1 MKPGRWSGR
10 LSGHVLL
17 LGLIYLAFVSLGL
30 PDSVLGVAWPA
41 MRSEFGQSLEDAGW
55 LTMILTTCSALS
67 GFASGFVLSRLGTGK
82 VVVISGFMTSLALL
96 GFALAPGFHW
106 IVLLVIPLGLGAG
119 SVDAGLNHFV
129 ARHYSARHMNWLHGC
144 WGIGATIGPVV
155 MGAALAGRFGWQGG
169 YAVIAALQ
177 LLLALLFLR
186 SLRLWQA
193 EPEAVAPGQASADEG
208 HKARHARVP
217 AWASW
222 LAPAMYLAYTT
233 IELGT
238 GLWAASILIEGRGTD
253 PARAGLWVAGFFGAI
268 MVGRF
273 AIGLFA
279 NRLGNRLL
287 VRLGILTAL
296 AGAVLFAIPILP
308 NMVNLS
314 GLVMLGLG
322 CAPIYPSLMHEATN
336 RFDAGTARAVI
347 GRQVAFAYLGCAL
360 GPAALGLLGAHL
372 GLWAITPAVCLVLL
386 LLLYMNWK
394 LDQVT

>member
-1 MKPGRWSGR
+1 MKTGLWSGR
-10 LSGHVLL
+10 VLL
-17 LGLIYLAFVSLGL
+17 LGLIYLAFISLGL

-41 MRSEFGQSLEDAGW
+41 MRGEFGRSLEDAGL

-67 GFASGFVLSRLGTGK
+67 GFASGLVLSRLGTGK
-82 VVVISGFMTSLALL
+82 VVVISGFMTGLALL
-96 GFALAPGFHW
+96 GFALAPSFHW

-119 SVDAGLNHFV
+119 SVDAGMNHFV

-169 YAVIAALQ
+169 YAVIAVIQ
-177 LLLALLFLR
+177 LLLAMLFFR
-186 SLRLWQA
+186 SLGLWQA
-193 EPEAVAPGQASADEG
+193 EPETAEAGEASADG
-208 HKARHARVP
+208 GRIAKPARVP
-217 AWASW
+217 TWASW
-222 LAPAMYLAYTT
+222 LAPALFLTYTT

-268 MVGRF
+268 MAGRF
-273 AIGLFA
+273 AIGLIA
-279 NRLGNRLL
+279 NRLGSRLL
-287 VRLGILTAL
+287 VRLGIMGAL
-296 AGAVLFAIPILP
+296 AGAVLFSIPTLP
-308 NMVNLS
+308 NLVNLC
-314 GLVMLGLG
+314 GLMLLGLG

-336 RFDAGTARAVI
+336 RFDPDTARTVI
-347 GRQVAFAYLGCAL
+347 GRQVAFAYVGCAL
-360 GPAALGLLGAHL
+360 GPAALGLLGAFV
-372 GLWAITPAVCLVLL
+372 GLWAIIPAICLVLL

>member
-1 MKPGRWSGR
+1 MKTGLWSGR
-10 LSGHVLL
+10 VLL
-17 LGLIYLAFVSLGL
+17 LGLIYLAFISLGL

-41 MRSEFGQSLEDAGW
+41 MRGEFGRSLEDAGL

-67 GFASGFVLSRLGTGK
+67 GFASGLVLSRLGTGK
-82 VVVISGFMTSLALL
+82 VVAISGFMTGLALL
-96 GFALAPGFHW
+96 GFALAPSFHW

-119 SVDAGLNHFV
+119 SVDAGMNHFV

-169 YAVIAALQ
+169 YAVIAVIQ
-177 LLLALLFLR
+177 LLLAMLFFR
-186 SLRLWQA
+186 SLGLWQA
-193 EPEAVAPGQASADEG
+193 EPETAEAGEASADG
-208 HKARHARVP
+208 GRIAKPARVP
-217 AWASW
+217 TWASW
-222 LAPAMYLAYTT
+222 LAPALFLTYTT

-268 MVGRF
+268 MAGRF
-273 AIGLFA
+273 AIGLIA
-279 NRLGNRLL
+279 NRLGSRLL
-287 VRLGILTAL
+287 VRLGIMGAL
-296 AGAVLFAIPILP
+296 AGAVLFSIPTLP
-308 NMVNLS
+308 NLVNLC
-314 GLVMLGLG
+314 GLMLLGLG

-336 RFDAGTARAVI
+336 RFDPDTARTVI
-347 GRQVAFAYLGCAL
+347 GRQVAFAYVGCAL
-360 GPAALGLLGAHL
+360 GPAALGLLGAFV
-372 GLWAITPAVCLVLL
+372 GLWAIIPAICLVLL

>member
-1 MKPGRWSGR
+1 MKPGL
-10 LSGHVLL
+10 LSAHVLL
-17 LGLIYLAFVSLGL
+17 LGLIYLAFISLGL

-41 MRSEFGQSLEDAGW
+41 MRAEFGRSLEDAGL
-55 LTMILTTCSALS
+55 LTMILTSCSALS
-67 GFASGFVLSRLGTGK
+67 GFASGFVLARLGTGK
-82 VVVISGFMTSLALL
+82 VVAISGFMTGLALL
-96 GFALAPGFHW
+96 GFALAPSFHW

-119 SVDAGLNHFV
+119 SVDAGMNHFV

-155 MGAALAGRFGWQGG
+155 MGAALAGRFGWHGG
-169 YAVIAALQ
+169 YAMIAAMQ
-177 LLLALLFLR
+177 LVLALLFLR

-193 EPEAVAPGQASADEG
+193 EPEQAACARRPADAG
-208 HKARHARVP
+208 RSARHARVP

-222 LAPAMYLAYTT
+222 LAPALYLAYTT

-238 GLWAASILIEGRGTD
+238 GLWAASILVDSRGMD

-273 AIGLFA
+273 AVGLFA

-287 VRLGILTAL
+287 VRLGILTAS
-296 AGAVLFAIPILP
+296 AGAVLFAMPMLP

-314 GLVMLGLG
+314 GLMLLGLG

-336 RFDAGTARAVI
+336 RFDADTARSVI
-347 GRQVAFAYLGCAL
+347 GRQVAFAYVGCAL

-372 GLWAITPAVCLVLL
+372 GLWTITPAICLVLL

>member
-1 MKPGRWSGR
+1 MKSGL

-17 LGLIYLAFVSLGL
+17 LGLIYLAFISLGL

-41 MRSEFGQSLEDAGW
+41 MRAEFGRSLEDAGL
-55 LTMILTTCSALS
+55 LTMILTTCSAVS
-67 GFASGFVLSRLGTGK
+67 GFASGVVLSRMGTGK
-82 VVVISGFMTSLALL
+82 VVAISGFMTGLALL
-96 GFALAPGFHW
+96 GFALAPGFQW

-119 SVDAGLNHFV
+119 SVDAGMNHFV

-169 YAVIAALQ
+169 YAVIAATQ

-193 EPEAVAPGQASADEG
+193 EPEMAGAGKVSADES
-208 HKARHARVP
+208 RMVRQTRVP
-217 AWASW
+217 VWASW
-222 LAPAMYLAYTT
+222 LAPALFLAYTT

-253 PARAGLWVAGFFGAI
+253 PVRAGLWVAGFFGAI
-268 MVGRF
+268 MAGRF
-273 AIGLFA
+273 AIGLIA
-279 NRLGNRLL
+279 NRLGSRLL
-287 VRLGILTAL
+287 VRLGIMGAM
-296 AGAVLFAIPILP
+296 AGAVLFAMPLLP
-308 NMVNLS
+308 AMVNLS
-314 GLVMLGLG
+314 GLMLLGLG

-336 RFDAGTARAVI
+336 RFDPDTTRTVI
-347 GRQVAFAYLGCAL
+347 GRQVAFAYVGCAL
-360 GPAALGLLGAHL
+360 GPALLGLLGAHL
-372 GLWAITPAVCLVLL
+372 GLWAIMPAICLVLL

>member
-1 MKPGRWSGR
+1 MKSGL

-17 LGLIYLAFVSLGL
+17 LGLIYLTFISLGL

-41 MRSEFGQSLEDAGW
+41 MRAEFGRSLEDAGL
-55 LTMILTTCSALS
+55 LTMILTTCSAVS

-82 VVVISGFMTSLALL
+82 VVAISGFMTGLALL
-96 GFALAPGFHW
+96 GFALAPSFHW

-119 SVDAGLNHFV
+119 SVDAGMNHFV

-144 WGIGATIGPVV
+144 WGVGATIGPVV

-169 YAVIAALQ
+169 YAVIAAIQ

-186 SLRLWQA
+186 NLRLWEK
-193 EPEAVAPGQASADEG
+193 EPERAAAANSPPEGVKPVPTRAP
-208 HKARHARVP
+208 VP
-217 AWASW
+217 PWAPW
-222 LAPAMYLAYTT
+222 LAPALYIVYTT
-233 IELGT
+233 IEVGT
-238 GLWAASILIEGRGTD
+238 GLWAASILVDGRGTD

-273 AIGLFA
+273 AIGLVA

-287 VRLGILTAL
+287 VRLGIVGAL
-296 AGAVLFAIPILP
+296 AGAVLFSIPLLP
-308 NMVNLS
+308 DLANLA
-314 GLVMLGLG
+314 GLMLLGLG
-322 CAPIYPSLMHEATN
+322 CAPIYPALMHEATN
-336 RFDAGTARAVI
+336 RFDPDTARTVI
-347 GRQVAFAYLGCAL
+347 GRQVAFAYVGCAL

-372 GLWAITPAVCLVLL
+372 GLWAIMPAVCLVLL
-386 LLLYMNWK
+386 LLLYMSWK